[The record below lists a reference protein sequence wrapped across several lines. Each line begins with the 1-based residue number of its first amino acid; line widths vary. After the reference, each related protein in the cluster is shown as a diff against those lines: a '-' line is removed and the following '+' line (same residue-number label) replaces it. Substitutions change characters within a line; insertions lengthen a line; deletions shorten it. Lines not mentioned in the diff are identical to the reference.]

1 VLHVRHRA
9 LPLGSWQK
17 GSTVGAVEDILAD
30 IPMDQLA
37 AQGGGA
43 SGSTNPLN
51 DLLNSMLGGGAAGGG
66 AAQSSGGSILD
77 VLGDLLG
84 AGRR

>member
-1 VLHVRHRA
+1 VLAYLSKRLMGQRQGSGQDDQ
-9 LPLGSWQK
+9 LGS
-17 GSTVGAVEDILAD
+17 
-30 IPMDQLA
+30 IPD
-37 AQGGGA
+37 GGA
-43 SGSTNPLN
+43 GGSGNPLN
-51 DLLNSMLGGGAAGGG
+51 DLLNSMLGGGAAGGV